1 MQDYMIEN
9 HKEKCTEYD
18 LTGIVVHNGV
28 SDFGHYYDLIKGP
41 DNKWYKFNDENVIE
55 FNEENIPNEAFGNKE
70 NEDDDL
76 EKEIRKK
83 NAYILFYTK
92 QCENNNDEL
101 KK

>member
-1 MQDYMIEN
+1 MIEN

-28 SDFGHYYDLIKGP
+28 SDFGHYYDLIKGL

-83 NAYILFYTK
+83 KCLYFILYQTM
-92 QCENNNDEL
+92 
-101 KK
+101 